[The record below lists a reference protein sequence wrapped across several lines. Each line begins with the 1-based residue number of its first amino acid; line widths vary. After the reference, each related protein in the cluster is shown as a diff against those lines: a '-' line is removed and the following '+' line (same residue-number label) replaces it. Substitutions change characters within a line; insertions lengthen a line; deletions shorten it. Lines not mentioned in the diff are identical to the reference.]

1 MATVY
6 VKLGDLGSA
15 WTKACKDAVAH
26 LNTLF
31 VRNKIDV
38 VLQAGSK
45 TPTISVRTD
54 SSITGNLVHGRT
66 RAEVTEG
73 GKLLRADVRLPVTVS
88 INTPDGLR
96 DAGTGVLE
104 VIAAHEFVHAL
115 GHEPHNSRLMG
126 QTLTME
132 LGDTPSGDKLK
143 DGTVGMPPLVLSP
156 QSVTQLK
163 SIWS

>member
-6 VKLGDLGSA
+6 VKLGDIGSG
-15 WTKACKDAVAH
+15 WTKACKDAIAH

-38 VLQAGSK
+38 VLQSGSK

-66 RAEVTEG
+66 SAEVTAS
-73 GKLLRADVRLPVTVS
+73 GKLLRADIRLPETVS
-88 INTPDGLR
+88 INTPDGPR
-96 DAGTGVLE
+96 GAGSGVLE

-115 GHEPHNSRLMG
+115 GHEPHNTRLMG
-126 QTLTME
+126 QTLAME
-132 LGDTPSGDKLK
+132 LGDSPSGDKLK

-156 QSVTQLK
+156 QSVKQLK
-163 SIWS
+163 DIWS